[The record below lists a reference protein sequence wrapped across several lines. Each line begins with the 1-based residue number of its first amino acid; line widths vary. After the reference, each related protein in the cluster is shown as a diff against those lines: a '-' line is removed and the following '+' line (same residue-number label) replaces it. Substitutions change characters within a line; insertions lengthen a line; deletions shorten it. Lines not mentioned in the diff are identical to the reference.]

1 MTRRA
6 LGHHH
11 HSVWIKVEQDKF
23 MTAPQALRSAKAWII
38 GVVAAAVLATPTLWW
53 LNREANC
60 RDLMQ
65 RPSFADSKIVRD
77 KAGRC
82 YACRDDG
89 WLYDIA
95 FETCPYPAKTA

>member
-1 MTRRA
+1 M
-6 LGHHH
+6 G
-11 HSVWIKVEQDKF
+11 QDKF
-23 MTAPQALRSAKAWII
+23 KTDHPALRSTKMWSIV
-38 GVVAAAVLATPTLWW
+38 VVAVAVFSAPAMWW

-65 RPSFADSKIVRD
+65 QPSFADSRIVRD

-82 YACRDDG
+82 YACRDEG

-95 FETCPYPAKTA
+95 FKTCPYPAKAA